1 MKQYL
6 ITDEW
11 LKQKGID
18 TKELEEE
25 EVLIS
30 WTKGFIK
37 EYIEESYSRI
47 FFNKKPPEE
56 EKEDLL
62 NESEQEI
69 MDIDCSDIN
78 EYIFDILV
86 KNRKKILLE
95 KIEYILFD
103 EKRSVILKQ
112 EDTDILVNIIINKI
126 EEDNIRLQLF
136 ENGKRLKEVRVS
148 DVTQEE
154 TMEEIEDYLNQD
166 YKLFI

>member
-37 EYIEESYSRI
+37 QQIKDNYNNL
-47 FFNKKPPEE
+47 FFNKKPTKEE
-56 EKEDLL
+56 TEDLF

-69 MDIDCSDIN
+69 IDIDCSDIN

-86 KNRKKILLE
+86 KSQKKILLE
-95 KIEYILFD
+95 KIEDILFS
-103 EKRSVILKQ
+103 EKKSIILKQ
-112 EDTDILVNIIINKI
+112 EDTDNLVIIINQI
-126 EEDNIRLQLF
+126 EEDDTMLQLF
-136 ENGKRLKEVRVS
+136 ENGKSLKKVRVS

-154 TMEEIEDYLNQD
+154 TMEEIENYLNQD

>member
-11 LKQKGID
+11 LKEKGID

-37 EYIEESYSRI
+37 QQIKDNYNNL
-47 FFNKKPPEE
+47 FFNKKPTEE
-56 EKEDLL
+56 ETEDLF

-69 MDIDCSDIN
+69 IDIDCSDIN

-86 KNRKKILLE
+86 KSQKKILLE
-95 KIEYILFD
+95 KIEDILFS
-103 EKRSVILKQ
+103 EKKSIILKQ
-112 EDTDILVNIIINKI
+112 EDTDNLVIIINQI
-126 EEDNIRLQLF
+126 EEDDTMLQLF
-136 ENGKRLKEVRVS
+136 ENGKRLKKVRVS

-154 TMEEIEDYLNQD
+154 TMEEIENYLNQD

>member
-37 EYIEESYSRI
+37 QQIKDNYNNL
-47 FFNKKPPEE
+47 FFNKKPTKEE
-56 EKEDLL
+56 TEDLF

-69 MDIDCSDIN
+69 IDIDCSDIN

-86 KNRKKILLE
+86 KSQKKILLE
-95 KIEYILFD
+95 KIEDILFS
-103 EKRSVILKQ
+103 EKKSIILKQ
-112 EDTDILVNIIINKI
+112 EDTDNLVIIIINQI
-126 EEDNIRLQLF
+126 EEDDTMLQLF
-136 ENGKRLKEVRVS
+136 ENGKSLKKVRVS

-154 TMEEIEDYLNQD
+154 TMEEIENYLNQD

>member
-1 MKQYL
+1 MV
-6 ITDEW
+6 
-11 LKQKGID
+11 KQKGID

-37 EYIEESYSRI
+37 QQIKDNYNNL
-47 FFNKKPPEE
+47 FFNKKPTKEE
-56 EKEDLL
+56 TEDLF

-69 MDIDCSDIN
+69 IDIDCSDIN

-86 KNRKKILLE
+86 KSQKKILLE
-95 KIEYILFD
+95 KIEDILFS
-103 EKRSVILKQ
+103 EKKSIILKQ
-112 EDTDILVNIIINKI
+112 EDTDNLVIIINQI
-126 EEDNIRLQLF
+126 EEDDTMLQLF
-136 ENGKRLKEVRVS
+136 ENGKSLKKVRVS

-154 TMEEIEDYLNQD
+154 TMEEIENYLNQD

>member
-18 TKELEEE
+18 TKELDEE

-37 EYIEESYSRI
+37 QQIKDNYNNL
-47 FFNKKPPEE
+47 FFNKKPTEE
-56 EKEDLL
+56 ETEDLF

-69 MDIDCSDIN
+69 IDIDCSDIN
-78 EYIFDILV
+78 KYIFDILV
-86 KNRKKILLE
+86 KSQKKILLE
-95 KIEYILFD
+95 KIEDILFS
-103 EKRSVILKQ
+103 EKKSIILKQ
-112 EDTDILVNIIINKI
+112 EDTDNLVIIIINQI
-126 EEDNIRLQLF
+126 EEDDTMLQLF
-136 ENGKRLKEVRVS
+136 ENGKSLKKVRVS

-154 TMEEIEDYLNQD
+154 TMEEIENYLNQD

>member
-47 FFNKKPPEE
+47 FFNKKPTEE

>member
-37 EYIEESYSRI
+37 QQIKDNYNNL
-47 FFNKKPPEE
+47 FFNKKPTKEE
-56 EKEDLL
+56 TEDLF

-69 MDIDCSDIN
+69 IDIDCSDIN

-86 KNRKKILLE
+86 KSQKKILLE
-95 KIEYILFD
+95 KIEDILFS
-103 EKRSVILKQ
+103 EKKSIILKQ
-112 EDTDILVNIIINKI
+112 EDTDNLVIINQI
-126 EEDNIRLQLF
+126 EEDDTMLQLF
-136 ENGKRLKEVRVS
+136 ENGKSLKKVRVS

-154 TMEEIEDYLNQD
+154 TMEEIENYLNQD